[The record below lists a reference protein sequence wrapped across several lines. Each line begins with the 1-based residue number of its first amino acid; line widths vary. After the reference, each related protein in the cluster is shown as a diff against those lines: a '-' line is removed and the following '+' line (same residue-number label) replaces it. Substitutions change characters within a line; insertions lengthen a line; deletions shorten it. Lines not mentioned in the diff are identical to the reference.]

1 MLEPVSARDS
11 VLAVAHKTPHA
22 TAASS
27 AAFEAAVACPQ
38 AWDWQQVLRE
48 ERAAV
53 ASEVD
58 VDVAIRAAHA
68 AQLVCARHLR
78 RPDISERTARAGTAM
93 VSENRPIHYKSV
105 APTHPL
111 NTGENVPVA
120 VYLLLSHL
128 LLQRSRRPTA
138 RCRRRMEGPA

>member
-1 MLEPVSARDS
+1 MLEPVTARDS
-11 VLAVAHKTPHA
+11 VLAVAHRAPH
-22 TAASS
+22 TIAASS

-68 AQLVCARHLR
+68 AQLVCAR

-128 LLQRSRRPTA
+128 LQRSRRPTA